1 MAQTYKT
8 GGDCDAYCTK
18 CKMDLAHTIVAMVG
32 GEPVQVKCNTCGGF
46 HKYRP
51 TAAARATSKAT
62 SKAARTTAKRSPAA
76 RSSSAAKAAATR
88 ALRAKERALAEIEA
102 RWEGAMDGRD
112 KGSSRPYDVHE
123 TYAEDDIVL
132 HAKFGLGIVLEVTGA
147 KRAKVLFRD
156 AERQLV
162 MGY

>member
-51 TAAARATSKAT
+51 TAAARAAAKAAKKT
-62 SKAARTTAKRSPAA
+62 TARTTT
-76 RSSSAAKAAATR
+76 RSSSATKAAATR
-88 ALRAKERALAEIEA
+88 AQRAKERSQAELTA
-102 RWEGAMDGRD
+102 RWEAAMEARD
-112 KGSSRPYDVHE
+112 KGNSRPYDVHE
-123 TYAEDDIVL
+123 TYAEDDVIL
-132 HAKFGLGIVLEVTGA
+132 HPKFGLGLVLEVTQP
-147 KRAKVLFRD
+147 KRARVLFRD

-162 MGY
+162 MGL

>member
-51 TAAARATSKAT
+51 TAAARAAA
-62 SKAARTTAKRSPAA
+62 KAAKTPAKRASSRSRAA
-76 RSSSAAKAAATR
+76 TKAAATR
-88 ALRAKERALAEIEA
+88 AERALERSRAELAA
-102 RWEGAMDGRD
+102 RWEAAMEARD

-123 TYAEDDIVL
+123 TYAEDEVIL
-132 HAKFGLGIVLEVTGA
+132 HPKFGLGLVLEVTQP
-147 KRAKVLFRD
+147 KRAQVLFRD

-162 MGY
+162 MGL